1 MNNTS
6 NMQQVPITG
15 ILNKDIQHFRDIFKE
30 DETILY
36 REFRSRDNSINCCI
50 IFIDSMTDK
59 DLLNEYVIEPII
71 MNCINENIEDES
83 IADFLTHRILSSCN
97 IKSTDEQKEII
108 SAVLRGDTVL
118 LCDGSKEALII
129 DAKGWSIRN
138 ITEPASEGVV
148 RGPREGFNESMD
160 TNISLIRRK
169 INSEQLKFKF
179 RELGNITKTRIC
191 ICYIQ
196 NLVSSEILD
205 ELNRRLDTIKIDGI
219 LESGYIEELIKDHPW
234 SVLNTIGYT
243 ERPDVIAGKLLEGR
257 IALMVDGSPNVLT
270 MPFIFMEYFQT
281 NEDYY
286 RNFIFSS
293 LNRIIR
299 IIGFALTTS
308 VPAIYVALTNFHSD
322 LLPTKL
328 LISISVAREGVALP
342 TIVEVLLMLLT
353 FEILREAGTRLPQN
367 IGQTISIVGAL
378 VLGEAAVT
386 ANIVSSPMVI
396 IVATTAISC
405 FLLPKMYSGLLIIRL
420 IFLILASILGLY
432 GYILG
437 VMAIVFYLM
446 SLKSFGVE
454 YMLKTTSISKEDAK
468 DTVIRSS
475 WLSLKKP
482 KFIIRKG
489 KNKQ

>member
-1 MNNTS
+1 MNNTA
-6 NMQQVPITG
+6 NMNQVPITG

-36 REFRSRDNSINCCI
+36 REFRSRDNSMNCCI

-59 DLLNEYVIEPII
+59 DLLNEYVIEPVI
-71 MNCINENIEDES
+71 MNSINENIENES
-83 IADFLTHRILSSCN
+83 ISDFLTHRILSSCN
-97 IKSTDEQKEII
+97 IKSTDQQKEII

-118 LCDGSKEALII
+118 FCDGSEEALII

-138 ITEPASEGVV
+138 ITEPLSEGVI
-148 RGPREGFNESMD
+148 RGPREGFNESID

-179 RELGNITKTRIC
+179 RELGDITKTRVC
-191 ICYIQ
+191 ICYVQ

-205 ELNRRLDTIKIDGI
+205 ELNRRLDTIKIDSI
-219 LESGYIEELIKDHPW
+219 LESGYIEELIRDHPW
-234 SVLNTIGYT
+234 SIFSTIGYT
-243 ERPDVIAGKLLEGR
+243 ERPDTAAGKLLEGR
-257 IALMVDGSPNVLT
+257 IALIVDGSPNVLT

-286 RNFIFSS
+286 RDFIFSS
-293 LNRIIR
+293 VNRILR
-299 IIGFALTTS
+299 MIGFVLTTS
-308 VPAIYVALTNFHSD
+308 VPAIYTALTTFHSD

-342 TIVEVLLMLLT
+342 TIVEVVLMLLI
-353 FEILREAGTRLPQN
+353 FEILREGGTRLPQN

-396 IVATTAISC
+396 IVASTAISS
-405 FLLPKMYSGLLIIRL
+405 FLLPKMYLGLLMIRL
-420 IFLILASILGLY
+420 SFLILASVLGLY

-437 VMAIVFYLM
+437 VLGLTFYLM
-446 SLKSFGVE
+446 SLKSFGVD
-454 YMLKTTSISKEDAK
+454 YMLKVSSISKEDIK
-468 DTVIRSS
+468 DTAIRSS
-475 WLSLKKP
+475 WLSINKP

-489 KNKQ
+489 NK

>member
-1 MNNTS
+1 MNNTP
-6 NMQQVPITG
+6 NMNQVSITG
-15 ILNKDIQHFRDIFKE
+15 ILKKDIQYFRDIFKE

-59 DLLNEYVIEPII
+59 DLLNEYVIEPVI
-71 MNCINENIEDES
+71 MNSINDNIENES
-83 IADFLTHRILSSCN
+83 MADFLTHRILSSCN
-97 IKSTDEQKEII
+97 IKSTDQQKEII

-118 LCDGSKEALII
+118 FCDGSEEALII

-138 ITEPASEGVV
+138 IAEPSSEGVV

-179 RELGNITKTRIC
+179 RELGNITKTRVC

-205 ELNRRLDTIKIDGI
+205 ELNRRLDTIKIDSI
-219 LESGYIEELIKDHPW
+219 LESGYIEELIRDHPW
-234 SVLNTIGYT
+234 SIFSTIGYT
-243 ERPDVIAGKLLEGR
+243 ERPDTVAGKLLEGR
-257 IALMVDGSPNVLT
+257 IALIVDGSPNVLT

-286 RNFIFSS
+286 GNFIFSS

-299 IIGFALTTS
+299 IIGFVLTTS
-308 VPAIYVALTNFHSD
+308 VPAIYLALTTFHSD

-328 LISISVAREGVALP
+328 LISITVAREVVALP
-342 TIVEVLLMLLT
+342 TIVEVLLMLLV

-405 FLLPKMYSGLLIIRL
+405 FLLPKMYYGLLIMRL
-420 IFLILASILGLY
+420 ILLLLAGILGLF

-437 VMAIVFYLM
+437 VMGITFYLM

-454 YMLKTTSISKEDAK
+454 YMLKTVPASKEDIK
-468 DTVIRSS
+468 DTAIRSS

-489 KNKQ
+489 NK